1 MSRTFRNS
9 AALIVA
15 SLALSAPVL
24 AQTAAPA
31 PVATPAAPAAP
42 APAAPA
48 PAQAAPAAPAVATPA
63 PAAPGAAT
71 PAAPQAAAAALP
83 AALTDLGI
91 TDATLSEG
99 RKGQKVQGT
108 LPGGAAFQAMLDGD
122 KIRMLRVTDDS
133 AVLPEDIARRLIPEP
148 VRNAPIFAEFTR
160 LQGLAQGDEGVML
173 FGADAEGQGVRAGF
187 SPDGTLQKFGRG
199 DMDHGDRGRG
209 KGHDKGKR
217 GDHGDNGKDRGEMRQ
232 DGRGGKGPQRDGDRT
247 GPGGNGPRDGAAG
260 MGRGD
265 GAGGQ
270 GQGQGQGAGQG
281 GQGGQG
287 QGRAAL
293 DDAAVQ
299 SILTDGGYTQL
310 GAITRNGP
318 RVEAEAVNPEGEA
331 VTVTINPRGVVVREL
346 AR

>member
-42 APAAPA
+42 ALAAPA
-48 PAQAAPAAPAVATPA
+48 PAQAAPAAPAV
-63 PAAPGAAT
+63 AT

-122 KIRMLRVTDDS
+122 QIRMLRVTDDS

-217 GDHGDNGKDRGEMRQ
+217 GDHGDNGKDRGEKRQ
-232 DGRGGKGPQRDGDRT
+232 DGRGEKGPQRDGDRM

-270 GQGQGQGAGQG
+270 GQGQEQGA

>member
-9 AALIVA
+9 AALILA

-63 PAAPGAAT
+63 
-71 PAAPQAAAAALP
+71 APQAAAAALP
-83 AALTDLGI
+83 AVLTDLGI

-122 KIRMLRVTDDS
+122 NIRMLRVTDDS
-133 AVLPEDIARRLIPEP
+133 AVLPDDIARRLIPEP

-232 DGRGGKGPQRDGDRT
+232 DGRGGKGPQRDGDRM

-270 GQGQGQGAGQG
+270 GQGQGQGV

>member
-1 MSRTFRNS
+1 MYKR
-9 AALIVA
+9 
-15 SLALSAPVL
+15 
-24 AQTAAPA
+24 Q
-31 PVATPAAPAAP
+31 
-42 APAAPA
+42 
-48 PAQAAPAAPAVATPA
+48 
-63 PAAPGAAT
+63 
-71 PAAPQAAAAALP
+71 
-83 AALTDLGI
+83 
-91 TDATLSEG
+91 
-99 RKGQKVQGT
+99 
-108 LPGGAAFQAMLDGD
+108 
-122 KIRMLRVTDDS
+122 
-133 AVLPEDIARRLIPEP
+133 
-148 VRNAPIFAEFTR
+148 
-160 LQGLAQGDEGVML
+160 
-173 FGADAEGQGVRAGF
+173 
-187 SPDGTLQKFGRG
+187 PDGTLQKFGRG

-232 DGRGGKGPQRDGDRT
+232 DGRGGKGPQRDGDRM

-270 GQGQGQGAGQG
+270 GQGQGQGAGQ
-281 GQGGQG
+281 GQG

>member
-48 PAQAAPAAPAVATPA
+48 PAQAAPAAPAV
-63 PAAPGAAT
+63 AT

-232 DGRGGKGPQRDGDRT
+232 DGRGGKGPQRDGDRM
-247 GPGGNGPRDGAAG
+247 GPGGNGPRDGATG

-270 GQGQGQGAGQG
+270 GQGQGQGA

>member
-63 PAAPGAAT
+63 AP
-71 PAAPQAAAAALP
+71 PAAAAALP

-232 DGRGGKGPQRDGDRT
+232 DGRGGKGPQRDGDRM

-270 GQGQGQGAGQG
+270 GQGRGQGQGQGA
-281 GQGGQG
+281 GQG

>member
-63 PAAPGAAT
+63 
-71 PAAPQAAAAALP
+71 APQAAAAALP
-83 AALTDLGI
+83 AVLTDLGI

-133 AVLPEDIARRLIPEP
+133 AVLPDDIARRLIPEP

-232 DGRGGKGPQRDGDRT
+232 DGRGGKGPQRDGDRM
-247 GPGGNGPRDGAAG
+247 GPGGNGPRDGATG

-270 GQGQGQGAGQG
+270 GQGQGQGV

>member
-31 PVATPAAPAAP
+31 PVATPAAPAAS

-48 PAQAAPAAPAVATPA
+48 PAQAAPAAPAV
-63 PAAPGAAT
+63 AT

-122 KIRMLRVTDDS
+122 KIRMLRVTDDA

-232 DGRGGKGPQRDGDRT
+232 DGRGGKGPQRDGDRM
-247 GPGGNGPRDGAAG
+247 GPGGNGPRDGATG

-270 GQGQGQGAGQG
+270 GQGQEQGA

>member
-63 PAAPGAAT
+63 
-71 PAAPQAAAAALP
+71 APQATTAALP
-83 AALTDLGI
+83 AVLTDLGI

-122 KIRMLRVTDDS
+122 KIRMLRVTDDA

-232 DGRGGKGPQRDGDRT
+232 DGRGGKGPQRDGDRM

-270 GQGQGQGAGQG
+270 GQGQGQGV

>member
-31 PVATPAAPAAP
+31 PVATPAAPSAS

-48 PAQAAPAAPAVATPA
+48 PAQAAPAAPAV
-63 PAAPGAAT
+63 AT

-122 KIRMLRVTDDS
+122 KIRMLRVTDDA

-232 DGRGGKGPQRDGDRT
+232 DGRGGKGPQRDGDRM

-270 GQGQGQGAGQG
+270 GQGQEQGA